1 MANELQIQKELNS
14 LSDTGGL
21 FLDKEWD
28 SRYGNIV
35 YSVKH
40 VVDGHLYT
48 ALEWRDPSGRPLSL
62 NESLY
67 GADLVATLRSQEG
80 SIQEALRT
88 ALVNNA
94 AKREL
99 MRQAAHQEAT
109 EIAEDWESHKRGS
122 KFISTGTGGMDHKT
136 ALNKRDKPGA

>member
-1 MANELQIQKELNS
+1 MASESQIQKELNS
-14 LSDTGGL
+14 LGGEQGL
-21 FLDKEWD
+21 FLDKEYD
-28 SRYGNIV
+28 SRYGNV
-35 YSVKH
+35 LYSVKH
-40 VVDGHLYT
+40 VVDGSLYT
-48 ALEWRDPSGRPLSL
+48 ALEWRDPSGRPLGL

-94 AKREL
+94 ALKELKR
-99 MRQAAHQEAT
+99 QEAHKQAT
-109 EIAEDWESHKRGS
+109 EVAEDWDAHKRGS

-136 ALNKRDKPGA
+136 ALNKRDI